1 MAEIDLRDA
10 HEPADVAAVG
20 AALACAAGYR
30 TVRLD
35 TLHGRMDGAEALYRS
50 LGFRETPPYC
60 VDPLPEVTYYALD
73 MSDAS

>member
-20 AALACAAGYR
+20 ALARAAGYR

-35 TLHGRMDGAEALYRS
+35 TLHGRMDTAEALYRS

-73 MSDAS
+73 MSDAA

>member
-10 HEPADVAAVG
+10 HEPSDVAAVG
-20 AALACAAGYR
+20 ARAAGYR

-35 TLHGRMDGAEALYRS
+35 TLHGRLDSAEALYRS

-60 VDPLPEVTYYALD
+60 VDPLPEVTHYALD
-73 MSDAS
+73 LSDAA

>member
-10 HEPADVAAVG
+10 HEPADVPVVG
-20 AALACAAGYR
+20 ARARAAGYR

-35 TLHGRMDGAEALYRS
+35 TLHGRMDAAEALYRS
-50 LGFRETPPYC
+50 IESRETPPYC